1 MYEEIIIPIYL
12 SDLVPEIR
20 DRVKEIVG
28 EIQAAD
34 WDVIPLT
41 ELCLGVKDKGDEDR
55 KSVV

>member
-41 ELCLGVKDKGDEDR
+41 ELCLGVKDKGDDDE
-55 KSVV
+55 